1 LIPLALATWAIVALV
16 VFGVLVVIAAPLRLL
31 WRLRQGDVEPA
42 GTDSAAWRR
51 RKKDKPED
59 YD

>member
-1 LIPLALATWAIVALV
+1 LALSTWAIIGLIVLA
-16 VFGVLVVIAAPLRLL
+16 VLVVVAAPLRLL
-31 WRLRQGDVEPA
+31 WRLRQGDVEPE

-51 RKKDKPED
+51 RRKDTPED